1 MDGRRRREVD
11 HERHTVVAGALIWT
25 VLLVALFAAGC
36 SSDDDGEAD
45 TAPAAAA
52 SDQVSGVAVPTPE
65 PADSGQAAQ
74 QQVEASIVFTSPAF
88 DEIKRIPK
96 KHTCT
101 EISANVP
108 NISPPL
114 AWEAIPDGT
123 VSMAVIVHS
132 QEVEGAERVHWVM
145 WNMPPTRTG
154 LEEGVEHAAKLADGT
169 AQGTNGVGE
178 VGYLGPCP
186 PVIIHRVR
194 RPGRRSEEAGDREVL
209 LQDIRPGHDARTA
222 VVDHE
227 GGPAEGH
234 RRPRRGGRRAGGRTP
249 GPDQGDRAPM
259 IVGLPVQRWSHTACP
274 HQAGPFDTP

>member
-1 MDGRRRREVD
+1 MSGTRLL
-11 HERHTVVAGALIWT
+11 GALIWA

-101 EISANVP
+101 EISTNVP

-114 AWEAIPDGT
+114 AWEGIPDGT
-123 VSMAVIVHS
+123 VSLALIMDS
-132 QEVEGAERVHWVM
+132 REVEGAERVHWVM

-154 LEEGVEHAAKLADGT
+154 LEEGVEHSEELADGT
-169 AQGTNGVGE
+169 VQGTNGRWRDR
-178 VGYLGPCP
+178 LSRPCP
-186 PVIIHRVR
+186 PVIIT
-194 RPGRRSEEAGDREVL
+194 GSGGQGGGQKKREIEKYYL
-209 LQDIRPGHDARTA
+209 KIYALDTML
-222 VVDHE
+222 E
-227 GGPAEGH
+227 
-234 RRPRRGGRRAGGRTP
+234 
-249 GPDQGDRAPM
+249 
-259 IVGLPVQRWSHTACP
+259 LPSSTTKATC
-274 HQAGPFDTP
+274 

>member
-1 MDGRRRREVD
+1 MSGTRLLL
-11 HERHTVVAGALIWT
+11 ALVWA

-114 AWEAIPDGT
+114 AWDAIPDGT
-123 VSMAVIVHS
+123 VSLAVIVHS

-145 WNMPPTRTG
+145 WNIPSTRTG
-154 LEEGVEHAAKLADGT
+154 LEENVEHAAKLAAGT

-186 PVIIHRVR
+186 PVIVQGSGGQGGGQKKRDIEQYYFKIYALDTMLDL
-194 RPGRRSEEAGDREVL
+194 PSSTTKADL
-209 LQDIRPGHDARTA
+209 LKAIDGH
-222 VVDHE
+222 VVATGE
-227 GGPAEGH
+227 LVGERQGPIKVIEH
-234 RRPRRGGRRAGGRTP
+234 
-249 GPDQGDRAPM
+249 
-259 IVGLPVQRWSHTACP
+259 L
-274 HQAGPFDTP
+274 

>member
-1 MDGRRRREVD
+1 MSGTRLM
-11 HERHTVVAGALIWT
+11 GALIWT

-114 AWEAIPDGT
+114 AWDAIPDGT
-123 VSMAVIVHS
+123 VSLALIMDS
-132 QEVEGAERVHWVM
+132 REVEGAERVHWVM

-154 LEEGVEHAAKLADGT
+154 LEEGVEHSEELADGT
-169 AQGTNGVGE
+169 VQGTNGAGE
-178 VGYLGPCP
+178 IGYLGPCP
-186 PVIIHRVR
+186 PVIIT
-194 RPGRRSEEAGDREVL
+194 GSGGQGGGQKKREIEKYYLKIYALDTMLELPSSTTKADL
-209 LQDIRPGHDARTA
+209 LKAIDGHVVA
-222 VVDHE
+222 VGELVGE
-227 GGPAEGH
+227 RQGPIKPLEH
-234 RRPRRGGRRAGGRTP
+234 
-249 GPDQGDRAPM
+249 
-259 IVGLPVQRWSHTACP
+259 L
-274 HQAGPFDTP
+274 